1 MGAENELKQL
11 PDVTGVMM
19 NYYHVCHRELWYF
32 AHHIEMEHDS
42 DLVLLGRLVHQES
55 YSRDTKEMLLEGR
68 IRLDR
73 ITRDG
78 VVHEV
83 KKSNKVE
90 QAHLWQLKYYL
101 YLLKRKGI
109 DGIRGRLDYPRLRRT
124 VEVELTQA
132 DEKAIEEKIKAIR
145 AVLALP
151 APPKVKKMKICRSC
165 SYQELCW
172 G

>member
-1 MGAENELKQL
+1 MIQEEKLVE
-11 PDVTGVMM
+11 PTSVTGVMM
-19 NYYHVCHRELWYF
+19 NYYHVCQRQLWYF
-32 AHHIEMEHDS
+32 AHHIEMEHES
-42 DLVLLGRLVHQES
+42 DLVLLGRLVHEES
-55 YSRDTKEMLLEGR
+55 YARDAKEMLLDGR

-101 YLLKRKGI
+101 YLLKRRGI

-124 VEVELTQA
+124 VKVELTPE
-132 DEKAIEEKIKAIR
+132 DETAIEEKIRAIH
-145 AVLALP
+145 ALVARP
-151 APPKVKKMKICRSC
+151 APPKMKRRRICRSC